1 MKILLVTP
9 PYKFEE
15 IYPEYMG
22 KQTNLGKKFGLIP
35 GAVQPLGLLYIAS
48 VAKHDRHELYFLD
61 GVFETKDDIKNWIRS
76 NRPDLIGVSTTT
88 TAWESA
94 KSLIREI
101 KEEFADIPI
110 IVGGAHADAWKE
122 NCLYDCKEAD
132 FMAYGESDYT
142 FKDFVRELQ
151 KVSPDFSGVDGLVY
165 RQGGKIIKN
174 PERPLTHN
182 LDEIPFPDRDLAP
195 LERYCPA
202 IGHYKRL
209 PNATLITSRGCPN
222 RCIFCHTDPRIRF
235 RSVEDVLAEIDL
247 LVNKY
252 KIKDLLF
259 WDDNLVLKPDRLI
272 KICEGIIK
280 RKYNLTWSASSRVD
294 TINPTM
300 LKFMKKSGCWKL
312 LYGIESGVQKNL
324 DTLKKGT
331 NIEKIRKTIKETHR
345 AGISTFGMFMF
356 GIPGETF
363 KDGLETID
371 FACSL
376 KLDFAKFCTLTP
388 FPGTELWNNL
398 DKYGKMTTFKD
409 MDIHHVSFIPY
420 SMTKEEIEKLFHL
433 AYKRFYQ
440 RPEYLLQKII
450 NTRSL
455 GDIKQN
461 YRGFLSFIKNYSQK
475 QGNKTHC
482 DI

>member
-1 MKILLVTP
+1 MKILLVTS

-15 IYPEYMG
+15 IYPEYMA
-22 KQTNLGKKFGLIP
+22 KKTKLGKKFGLIP
-35 GAVQPLGLLYIAS
+35 GAVQPLGLLYIAL
-48 VAKHDRHELYFLD
+48 VAKQDKHNIHFLD
-61 GVFETKDDIKNWIRS
+61 GVFETKDNIKNWISS
-76 NRPDLIGVSTTT
+76 NRPDVIGVSTTT
-88 TAWESA
+88 TVWESA

-101 KEEFADIPI
+101 KQGFPGIPI
-110 IVGGAHADAWKE
+110 IIGGAHADAWKE

-132 FMAYGESDYT
+132 FMAYGESEYT
-142 FKDFVRELQ
+142 FKQFARELEN
-151 KVSPDFSGVDGLVY
+151 KSPNFSKIKGLVY
-165 RQGGKIIKN
+165 REGNRIIKN
-174 PERPLTHN
+174 PERALSRN

-235 RSVEDVLAEIDL
+235 RSVENILEEIDL

-252 KIKDLLF
+252 KVKDLLF
-259 WDDNLVLKPDRLI
+259 WDDNLALKPDRLI
-272 KICEGIIK
+272 KMCKEIIK

-312 LYGIESGVQKNL
+312 LYGIETGVQKNL
-324 DTLKKGT
+324 NTLNKGT
-331 NIEKIRKTIKETHR
+331 TIERIRKTIKETHR

-363 KDGLETID
+363 KEGLETIE

-376 KLDFAKFCTLTP
+376 KLDFAKFSALTP
-388 FPGTELWNNL
+388 FPGTRLWNNITE
-398 DKYGKMTTFKD
+398 YGRITNFKD

-420 SMTKEEIEKLFHL
+420 SMTKEEIEKLFHS

-440 RPEYLLQKII
+440 RPEYLFKKII
-450 NTRSL
+450 NMKSL
-455 GDIKQN
+455 DDIKQN
-461 YRGFLSFIKNYSQK
+461 YRGFLSFIKHYSEK
-475 QGNKTHC
+475 RRK
-482 DI
+482 